1 MQTTPI
7 RFDWFSPLFLTDALM
22 FFTRAVA
29 KYFVPLPLLAA
40 TCTLVLQATEIP
52 TPGSPLD
59 TQKKFQ
65 QGVNEIL
72 AQPHP
77 SISIPG
83 LKDWFFFDKELRHLV
98 APRFWSEPSAPVINN
113 TDPLPAILDFKAQ
126 LDQAGIDLLLLPV
139 PAKAA
144 IYPDRLVAGLPP
156 PPFIPRGLSEQDAAF
171 VKILESH
178 GIQVLD
184 LTEDFLKAR
193 SEGTDTHCRTDTH
206 WSPEGI
212 RLAAQKIA
220 SLVAASSWSQ
230 QQTRRATKTN
240 HSILQIR
247 GDLAPPDAALEKLPA
262 RIVTESEIP
271 GSTGIP
277 DSRNS
282 PVVLL
287 GDSHNLV
294 FHTGGEMH
302 ASGAGLPDQL
312 CQELGFPVDVVAVMG
327 SGATA
332 ARRSLARRKDNLAG
346 KKLVIWCF
354 STREFTQ
361 GQGWAKIQ
369 IIKPPAAASP
379 TP

>member
-7 RFDWFSPLFLTDALM
+7 RFDCFSPLFLTDALM
-22 FFTRAVA
+22 FFTRAVS
-29 KYFVPLPLLAA
+29 KYFAPLLLLAS
-40 TCTLVLQATEIP
+40 TCTLILQATEVHAP
-52 TPGSPLD
+52 ASPLD

-65 QGVNEIL
+65 QRVNETL

-83 LKDWFFFDKELRHLV
+83 LNDWFFFDKELRHV
-98 APRFWSEPSAPVINN
+98 VSPRFWSEPSAPVINN
-113 TDPLPAILDFKAQ
+113 MDPLPAILDFKAQ
-126 LDQAGIDLLLLPV
+126 LDQAGIDLLVLPV
-139 PAKAA
+139 PTKAA
-144 IYPDRLVAGLPP
+144 IYPDKLVAGLPP
-156 PPFIPRGLSEQDAAF
+156 PPFTPRGWAEQDAAF

-178 GIQVLD
+178 GVRVLD

-193 SEGTDTHCRTDTH
+193 SEGTETHCRTDTH

-212 RLAAQKIA
+212 RLAAQKLA
-220 SLVAASSWSQ
+220 PLVAASPWSQ
-230 QQTRRATKTN
+230 QQPRLATKTN
-240 HSILQIR
+240 QSTLQIR
-247 GDLAPPDAALEKLPA
+247 GDLAPPEAALENLPA
-262 RIVTESEIP
+262 RIVTESEVP

-302 ASGAGLPDQL
+302 ATGAGLPDQL
-312 CQELGFPVDVVAVMG
+312 SHELGFPVDVVAVMG
-327 SGATA
+327 SGSTA

-369 IIKPPAAASP
+369 VIKPQAAASP